1 MLFKTILAVGSLAF
15 SVESLIAMALISY
28 WLFTPFADLQNI
40 PTAWEFL
47 GLVVPLLI
55 IL

>member
-1 MLFKTILAVGSLAF
+1 VFFKTILTVGSLAF
-15 SVESLIAMALISY
+15 SMESLIAMAWIGY
-28 WLFTPFADLQNI
+28 WSFTPFADLQNI

-47 GLVVPLLI
+47 GLVVPLMI